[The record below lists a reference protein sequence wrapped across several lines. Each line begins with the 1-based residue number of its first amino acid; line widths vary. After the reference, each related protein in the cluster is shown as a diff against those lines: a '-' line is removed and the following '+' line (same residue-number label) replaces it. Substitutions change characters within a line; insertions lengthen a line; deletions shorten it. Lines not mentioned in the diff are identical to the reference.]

1 MTQAS
6 APMSPAIKFV
16 TGLVL
21 VMIVALFLAA
31 GKVGGMLFAVQCSRL
46 SPCSAIF
53 MLPWPMSSRVIS
65 SRSGFAWARRSSR
78 RVTGCETLTARPP
91 RGVRL
96 WGNGGLFAAT
106 GIFWNQAYG
115 VFRAYLTSARY
126 QDYVLVATRTQK
138 ILISPENP
146 AEFVRT
152 WAAPHPRLRPRTN
165 RGGCRDVFRLARP
178 DPGDGGKTGE
188 GAFTWPRLS

>member
-6 APMSPAIKFV
+6 APMSPAIKFI

-21 VMIVALFLAA
+21 VMIVAMLLAA
-31 GKVGGMLFAVQCSRL
+31 VKVCVLL
-46 SPCSAIF
+46 
-53 MLPWPMSSRVIS
+53 
-65 SRSGFAWARRSSR
+65 WAGAGLATVAFFCYLYAPVAYELTGDQLTVRFRMGQKVFQA
-78 RVTGCETLTARPP
+78 VTGCETLTARPP
-91 RGVRL
+91 MGLRL

-115 VFRAYLTSARY
+115 IYRAYVTSARY

-146 AEFVRT
+146 EEFVRT
-152 WAAPHPRLRPRTN
+152 WASSAPAAP
-165 RGGCRDVFRLARP
+165 A
-178 DPGDGGKTGE
+178 PG
-188 GAFTWPRLS
+188 

>member
-6 APMSPAIKFV
+6 APMSPAIKVV

-21 VMIVALFLAA
+21 AMIAALFLAA
-31 GKVGGMLFAVQCSRL
+31 GKVYGMPWAGAGISAVALFCYLRAPIAYEINGDELTVRLRMCQKVFPAV
-46 SPCSAIF
+46 I
-53 MLPWPMSSRVIS
+53 
-65 SRSGFAWARRSSR
+65 
-78 RVTGCETLTARPP
+78 GCTTLTGRPP
-91 RGVRL
+91 MGLRL

-126 QDYVLVATRTQK
+126 QDYVLVATRTRK

-146 AEFVRT
+146 AEFVKT
-152 WAAPHPRLRPRTN
+152 WKSSAPAAP
-165 RGGCRDVFRLARP
+165 A
-178 DPGDGGKTGE
+178 PG
-188 GAFTWPRLS
+188 

>member
-21 VMIVALFLAA
+21 VMIVALLLAA
-31 GKVGGMLFAVQCSRL
+31 GKVCGMLLGSALLSIVALFCYLYAPVAYELTGDQLTVRFRL
-46 SPCSAIF
+46 GQKVF
-53 MLPWPMSSRVIS
+53 Q
-65 SRSGFAWARRSSR
+65 G
-78 RVTGCETLTARPP
+78 VTGCETLTARPP

-126 QDYVLVATRTQK
+126 QDYVLVATRTRK

-146 AEFVRT
+146 AEFVKT
-152 WAAPHPRLRPRTN
+152 WAATAPATP
-165 RGGCRDVFRLARP
+165 AP
-178 DPGDGGKTGE
+178 D
-188 GAFTWPRLS
+188 

>member
-6 APMSPAIKFV
+6 APMSPAIKFI

-21 VMIVALFLAA
+21 VMIVALLLAA
-31 GKVGGMLFAVQCSRL
+31 GKVGAMLFASAVLAAVALFCYLYAPVAYELTGDQLTVRFRL
-46 SPCSAIF
+46 GQKVFPA
-53 MLPWPMSSRVIS
+53 
-65 SRSGFAWARRSSR
+65 
-78 RVTGCETLTARPP
+78 VTGCETLIARPP

-106 GIFWNQAYG
+106 GIFWNKAYG

-126 QDYVLVATRTQK
+126 QDYVLVETRTQK

-146 AEFVRT
+146 EEFVKT
-152 WAAPHPRLRPRTN
+152 WASTTPATSAP
-165 RGGCRDVFRLARP
+165 D
-178 DPGDGGKTGE
+178 
-188 GAFTWPRLS
+188 